1 MNYSRAEMWSFFHVN
16 RGLWTP
22 LRPQLF
28 TFYQWHPT
36 HVHVTPHSQRCKS
49 SKSSKSQKLPPLTKD
64 DKTRIYTIGAG
75 SKERFLAW
83 ALSNNTPLAPFT
95 FILWRHYRF
104 EQFVKNGKKIT
115 VIEQDKRHEV
125 SGLDAEY
132 VSRTTGEVLS
142 TRLAADASTISMEDL
157 PPIMNLMVTIPSDY
171 VVEYLL
177 RLRRRLRRDST
188 VLLVQEGSM
197 RNLTYPL
204 LFEMTISFLYSPYAG
219 GINTLSMSILEET
232 TCILIVSLLVGVL
245 EQVYKDVFPDPKT
258 RPNFFIGMMD
268 HKLWDVESR
277 NKNQPTAHNNNL
289 KDMMNYDTMKQHKA
303 STFTTFWQ
311 TETRSDY
318 DHPGHVIFGPLAV
331 ESEKESKVE
340 IQNREISSS
349 YLVGQLRQ
357 AVPLGAQQRSQVFLT
372 KCRLRRLATNAVLG
386 ALGALMK
393 CPFKDI
399 LSGETNR
406 LLARVLVQ
414 EMVPILQTVS
424 LLYSF
429 EKVWDWIEQDARA
442 RDATIPAMLNDI
454 LLGRANEIDWQNG
467 WLIRRGQE
475 VYPRISCPKHE
486 VIVRLIKE
494 EASRC
499 KKKIEEIK
507 VKRKAEQERRYMERR
522 EELQP
527 YAGLACDSTLPSNT
541 KKNTLY

>member
-1 MNYSRAEMWSFFHVN
+1 MSDFRFSEKFNFHQGSYSR
-16 RGLWTP
+16 P
-22 LRPQLF
+22 
-28 TFYQWHPT
+28 
-36 HVHVTPHSQRCKS
+36 
-49 SKSSKSQKLPPLTKD
+49 
-64 DKTRIYTIGAG
+64 
-75 SKERFLAW
+75 
-83 ALSNNTPLAPFT
+83 
-95 FILWRHYRF
+95 
-104 EQFVKNGKKIT
+104 
-115 VIEQDKRHEV
+115 
-125 SGLDAEY
+125 
-132 VSRTTGEVLS
+132 
-142 TRLAADASTISMEDL
+142 
-157 PPIMNLMVTIPSDY
+157 
-171 VVEYLL
+171 
-177 RLRRRLRRDST
+177 
-188 VLLVQEGSM
+188 
-197 RNLTYPL
+197 
-204 LFEMTISFLYSPYAG
+204 
-219 GINTLSMSILEET
+219 
-232 TCILIVSLLVGVL
+232 
-245 EQVYKDVFPDPKT
+245 
-258 RPNFFIGMMD
+258 
-268 HKLWDVESR
+268 
-277 NKNQPTAHNNNL
+277 
-289 KDMMNYDTMKQHKA
+289 
-303 STFTTFWQ
+303 
-311 TETRSDY
+311 
-318 DHPGHVIFGPLAV
+318 
-331 ESEKESKVE
+331 ESEKESKLE